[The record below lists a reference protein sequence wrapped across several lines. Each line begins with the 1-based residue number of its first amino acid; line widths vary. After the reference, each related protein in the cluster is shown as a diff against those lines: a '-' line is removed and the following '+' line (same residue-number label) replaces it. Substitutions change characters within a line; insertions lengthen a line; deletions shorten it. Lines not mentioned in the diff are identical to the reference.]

1 MHRFRHAPVEIPP
14 AWTRGL
20 KRNGGSAGRRVG
32 TRGAVGLRSARPAL
46 HVRKLPFADYA
57 AAALYPTF
65 TPFACSSS
73 MNLQRRSRGIATLP
87 RHACAT
93 RATRPYAVSFLPLP
107 TYRVLTRPG
116 KNSRA

>member
-46 HVRKLPFADYA
+46 HVWKPPFADYA

-73 MNLQRRSRGIATLP
+73 MNLQRRSRGIVTLP
-87 RHACAT
+87 RHACKANVVLDKAT
-93 RATRPYAVSFLPLP
+93 SQRGY
-107 TYRVLTRPG
+107 
-116 KNSRA
+116 